1 MTIQSWLLDD
11 DVHNNVMYIINMD
24 FDSKFLIISVFIVQL
39 TSFAAGIVRK
49 HVNFVF
55 TDA

>member
-1 MTIQSWLLDD
+1 
-11 DVHNNVMYIINMD
+11 MD
-24 FDSKFLIISVFIVQL
+24 FDSKFLIIYVFIVQL

-55 TDA
+55 TDAWMSLINVIIRFFLGFPG